1 MSLFRDA
8 AMCGFG
14 YDIHASSR
22 IECRVECDRA
32 CSCNCSR
39 SWDMALDY
47 PLKVILYLGLRCVK
61 IVFGVADD
69 VSVEVVH
76 VVE

>member
-1 MSLFRDA
+1 
-8 AMCGFG
+8 
-14 YDIHASSR
+14 
-22 IECRVECDRA
+22 
-32 CSCNCSR
+32 
-39 SWDMALDY
+39 MALDY